1 MNDDLI
7 RRLSLFLLSLEHLQ
21 QTGDI
26 SGEVNVESRCAQ
38 NWFPAA
44 SPDPRHLL
52 PSLRLLATGSEDNY
66 MSVNI
71 HSKCA
76 PIFFAFYVFDKMYE
90 RQMNDDEDAFDV
102 LYCIAFALMDA
113 QWLVMPVWNL
123 IAFVYEGFLTDEEC
137 NHVISLVGFVIFL
150 IWAKSE
156 LKRSAVADN
165 ESGKIKLSDV
175 RTSSGMF
182 IAKGKELVFHC
193 SGPNGYWQD
202 THPPAGLKTWA
213 LPREGDHFE
222 HNSILLLLHYWGLHV
237 NGFIYIAALGPDE
250 IWMLVLT

>member
-1 MNDDLI
+1 MLREQHFFPDCKSLI
-7 RRLSLFLLSLEHLQ
+7 HGSFCVRGFSHGRGVQ
-21 QTGDI
+21 
-26 SGEVNVESRCAQ
+26 SRDFSC
-38 NWFPAA
+38 
-44 SPDPRHLL
+44 
-52 PSLRLLATGSEDNY
+52 G
-66 MSVNI
+66 
-71 HSKCA
+71 
-76 PIFFAFYVFDKMYE
+76 
-90 RQMNDDEDAFDV
+90 
-102 LYCIAFALMDA
+102 
-113 QWLVMPVWNL
+113 
-123 IAFVYEGFLTDEEC
+123 
-137 NHVISLVGFVIFL
+137 
-150 IWAKSE
+150 AKSE